1 MIRKAR
7 QKLKTGLVMGLRVQR
22 LSCLHLCLVL
32 SLCHVSQAILCGCC
46 CTEPAVLYWHANC
59 PRVCLGKADEAVS
72 REGSIKAVCTSSLF
86 CSSLAENG
94 FPFSAEIDK
103 NVAARI
109 LLCPWVCGLWM
120 SAVHLGPLR

>member
-1 MIRKAR
+1 M
-7 QKLKTGLVMGLRVQR
+7 R
-22 LSCLHLCLVL
+22 LSLEKAALRLC
-32 SLCHVSQAILCGCC
+32 A
-46 CTEPAVLYWHANC
+46 PA
-59 PRVCLGKADEAVS
+59 
-72 REGSIKAVCTSSLF
+72 LF